1 MLANARTMLA
11 PRRLSGTLRTGVRN
25 ASTTASKSQASRN
38 VWLVSAALAGG
49 ALAYGVPATVYG
61 DAPNVVANIKDAIE
75 TIEET
80 ATGKI
85 KATTD
90 WLSAS
95 TDPAS
100 GTLISLVWG
109 SNKYVAPQCMSG
121 ASNY

>member
-1 MLANARTMLA
+1 MLA
-11 PRRLSGTLRTGVRN
+11 PRHLSGTLRSGVRN
-25 ASTTASKSQASRN
+25 ASTAASKSQVSRN
-38 VWLVSAALAGG
+38 VLLASAALGVG

-75 TIEET
+75 SIEET

-109 SNKYVAPQCMSG
+109 SNKYVAPQRILG
-121 ASNY
+121 ASTY